1 MPIDPVK
8 IPQNVYIEDR
18 IVGPLT
24 LRQIITMAIGGGIS
38 YSMYASLAR
47 AYGSV
52 DLMTTIVVW
61 TPAVI
66 AAAFAIIK
74 INDLTLSRIVL
85 LVVERM
91 LKAPVRTWTP
101 REGISINIKV
111 LATQENEKNM
121 KRVQA
126 QQKADTEAKKKIM
139 ELSSVVDNSFTE
151 DAPTVAVTD
160 VRAAAVGQEVEADVA
175 ESKQPTDK
183 TVPVDPSRVQADRIR
198 PAKSGPS
205 VFHDI
210 VPHHA

>member
-38 YSMYASLAR
+38 YSMYASLAK

-52 DLMTTIVVW
+52 DLITTIIVW

-74 INDLTLSRIVL
+74 INDLTLSRILL
-85 LVVERM
+85 LVIERM
-91 LKAPVRTWTP
+91 LKSPVRTWTP

-111 LATQENEKNM
+111 LASQTTEKA
-121 KRVQA
+121 KRTSA
-126 QQKADTEAKKKIM
+126 QLQADTVAHSKIQ
-139 ELSSVVDNSFTE
+139 ELSSVVDTAFTE
-151 DAPTVAVTD
+151 EADDSASVMVTD
-160 VRAAAVGQEVEADVA
+160 IHETTAMSAPEEIAT
-175 ESKQPTDK
+175 KK
-183 TVPVDPSRVQADRIR
+183 TLPVDPSRIQADRVR
-198 PAKSGPS
+198 PAERGPS

-210 VPHHA
+210 IPHRA

>member
-38 YSMYASLAR
+38 YSMYASLAK

-52 DLMTTIVVW
+52 DLITTIIVW
-61 TPAVI
+61 IPAVI

-111 LATQENEKNM
+111 LATQENEKSM
-121 KRVQA
+121 KKVQA
-126 QQKADTEAKKKIM
+126 QQKADTEAKKKIL
-139 ELSSVVDNSFTE
+139 ELSSVVDTAFVE
-151 DAPTVAVTD
+151 DAPAVEVTD
-160 VRAAAVGQEVEADVA
+160 VRSDASPQNIEIEQSA
-175 ESKQPTDK
+175 K
-183 TVPVDPSRVQADRIR
+183 TVPVDPSRIQADRIR
-198 PAKSGPS
+198 PANRGPS

-210 VPHHA
+210 IPHRA

>member
-38 YSMYASLAR
+38 YSMYASLAK

-52 DLMTTIVVW
+52 DLVTTIIVW

-74 INDLTLSRIVL
+74 VNDLTLSRIVL
-85 LVVERM
+85 LMIERM

-111 LATQENEKNM
+111 MASQKNEKEAN
-121 KRVQA
+121 KRMQA
-126 QQKADTEAKKKIM
+126 QAKADSEAHRKIQ
-139 ELSSVVDNSFTE
+139 ELSAVMDTAFNEKPDETDEVVIHKSKP
-151 DAPTVAVTD
+151 A
-160 VRAAAVGQEVEADVA
+160 EVPE
-175 ESKQPTDK
+175 EGEK
-183 TVPVDPSRVQADRIR
+183 TVPVNPARIRADRIE
-198 PAKSGPS
+198 PATRGPA

-210 VPHHA
+210 IPHRA